1 MIQKNR
7 KAEKIGKI
15 VKKKCFFSEKFN
27 SITLLKFT

>member
-15 VKKKCFFSEKFN
+15 VKKNVFFQKN
-27 SITLLKFT
+27 LILLLF